1 MNYSRRQLEAALEPI
16 GESVTRLK
24 PGGRIYGGGGS
35 ASTPSS
41 TTQTTLTYPKEFQ
54 PMVMNLADKALAET
68 NVPYTEFGKSRVAD
82 FTAPQLTAQ
91 YMAANLQPSQQIG
104 TASQYATSAGLKAG
118 DVQYQPQQFGTA
130 SFTTPGLAGLYM
142 SPYAQNVI
150 DVQQREAQR
159 QADIATQQ
167 RNAQAVSRGAYG
179 GSRQAIMDAEAARNL
194 AMQKGDKIG
203 RAHV

>member
-1 MNYSRRQLEAALEPI
+1 LIHSNLLLSRQLLI
-16 GESVTRLK
+16 L
-24 PGGRIYGGGGS
+24 
-35 ASTPSS
+35 
-41 TTQTTLTYPKEFQ
+41 
-54 PMVMNLADKALAET
+54 
-68 NVPYTEFGKSRVAD
+68 
-82 FTAPQLTAQ
+82 
-91 YMAANLQPSQQIG
+91 PSQQLG
-104 TASQYATSAGLKAG
+104 TAAQFATGAGLEAG

-179 GSRQAIMDAEAARNL
+179 GSRQAIVDAEAARNL
-194 AMQKGDKIG
+194 AMQKGDIQKAG
-203 RAHV
+203 MQAAYEQAQNLYGNEAQRALAAQQAAEASRQYGAGLGLQGLQTQLQAAGQLGSLRPGTNATTAGNH